1 MATWPAFTPAKTCII
16 PNHFINNQTCLFFA
30 FIPAKKTRDLGYTR
44 CEFHLIT
51 RLWWPGEVLLRV
63 SRSLTIKQMA
73 TVSAVAMVTIC
84 IFIVIQL
91 FHFVQQRRIDY
102 AQQMENVAHTVRQ
115 PLSEAV
121 LKADI
126 PQAERIL
133 NTLKPAGILSRAD
146 VVLPNAFQAL
156 HADFAPEKPVPRW
169 VARLFELPVQITLP
183 LYSVERSGLPKPIAY
198 LVLQADSSRV
208 YQFLLSTLSTMITTY
223 LLLALILSIAISW
236 CINRLIV
243 HPLRDLSRDLQ
254 ELPPQA
260 ILTHKMKLPNNHRD
274 DEIGMLIR
282 SYNRNQQV
290 LESIHDEMSRMTTH
304 FAVTDL
310 PNRALFLALLE
321 QHISHRH
328 NRQAWG
334 LMVIRIET
342 LQEANGVLSDEQRDT
357 LMLTLVEKIRSTVDD
372 HSLLAQTGPSDFALL
387 MKRAHNPFR
396 AMRLARNL
404 MIRINQPVNLQ
415 QLQLRPNASIGL
427 ALHEESSISA
437 SEQLDRATSAM
448 MSARHQGKNQIL
460 FFDPALTERA
470 QKRLTQEHD
479 ILQGLQDEQFALY
492 LQPQINM
499 ETGELAGAE
508 ALLRMRMPDGSYGL
522 SEEFIASAEEIGVI
536 SAIGRWVF
544 EEACRILAAW
554 QKQGINIPLSVNISA
569 VQLRDASMVSHL
581 QGLLERHR
589 IAPGNFVLEITET
602 AQIGDAEQAI
612 ALLRL
617 LQQTGVAVA
626 LDDFGM
632 GYSNLNYLHQFKALP
647 VNKLKM
653 DRSFV
658 AALPDDDTMVRIVA
672 AIADIIHLDV
682 IAEGVETAEQRDWL
696 LARGITIGQGY
707 LYAEALPLHVFNQR
721 WLASPQLPV

>member
-1 MATWPAFTPAKTCII
+1 M
-16 PNHFINNQTCLFFA
+16 
-30 FIPAKKTRDLGYTR
+30 
-44 CEFHLIT
+44 
-51 RLWWPGEVLLRV
+51 LRV

-73 TVSAVAMVTIC
+73 TVSAVALVTIC

-91 FHFVQQRRIDY
+91 FHFVQQRRVDY

-156 HADFAPEKPVPRW
+156 HADFAPEKPVPRF

-223 LLLALILSIAISW
+223 MLLALILSVAISW

-243 HPLRDLSRDLQ
+243 HPLRNISRELQ
-254 ELPPQA
+254 ELPPPA
-260 ILTHKMKLPNNHRD
+260 ILTHKLALPHNHRD

-290 LESIHDEMSRMTTH
+290 LESIHDEMSRLTTH

-310 PNRALFLALLE
+310 PNRALFLALLD
-321 QHISHRH
+321 QHIRHRH
-328 NRQAWG
+328 SQQPWG

-357 LMLTLVEKIRSTVDD
+357 LMLTLVEKIRSTIDD
-372 HSLLAQTGPSDFALL
+372 HTLLAQTGPSDFALL

-404 MIRINQPVNLQ
+404 MLRINQPVNLY

-427 ALHEESSISA
+427 ALHDDNTVSA
-437 SEQLDRATSAM
+437 GEQLARATSAM

-479 ILQGLQDEQFALY
+479 ILQGLQDGQFALY

-499 ETGELAGAE
+499 ATGELAGAE

-536 SAIGRWVF
+536 SALGRWVF
-544 EEACRILAAW
+544 EEACRIIAGW
-554 QKQGINIPLSVNISA
+554 QRHGINLPLSVNISA
-569 VQLRDASMVSHL
+569 VQLRDASVVSHL

-602 AQIGDAEQAI
+602 AQIGDAEQAM
-612 ALLRL
+612 ALLRS

-707 LYAEALPLHVFNQR
+707 LYAEALPLSVFNQR
-721 WLASPQLPV
+721 WLASSSPSE

>member
-1 MATWPAFTPAKTCII
+1 M
-16 PNHFINNQTCLFFA
+16 
-30 FIPAKKTRDLGYTR
+30 
-44 CEFHLIT
+44 T

-544 EEACRILAAW
+544 EEACRILAGW

-707 LYAEALPLHVFNQR
+707 LYAEALPLHIFNQR
-721 WLASPQLPV
+721 WLNSSQLPE

>member
-1 MATWPAFTPAKTCII
+1 
-16 PNHFINNQTCLFFA
+16 
-30 FIPAKKTRDLGYTR
+30 
-44 CEFHLIT
+44 
-51 RLWWPGEVLLRV
+51 
-63 SRSLTIKQMA
+63 MA
-73 TVSAVAMVTIC
+73 TVSAVALVTIC

-91 FHFVQQRRIDY
+91 FHFVQQRRVDY

-156 HADFAPEKPVPRW
+156 HADFAPEKPVPRF

-223 LLLALILSIAISW
+223 LLLALILSVAISW

-243 HPLRDLSRDLQ
+243 HPLRNISRELQ
-254 ELPPQA
+254 ELPPPA
-260 ILTHKMKLPNNHRD
+260 ILTHKLALPHNHRD

-290 LESIHDEMSRMTTH
+290 LESIHDEMSRLTTH

-310 PNRALFLALLE
+310 PNRALFLALLD
-321 QHISHRH
+321 QHIRHRH
-328 NRQAWG
+328 SQQPWG

-357 LMLTLVEKIRSTVDD
+357 LMLTLVEKIRSTIDD
-372 HSLLAQTGPSDFALL
+372 HTLLAQAGPSDFALL

-404 MIRINQPVNLQ
+404 MLRINQPVNLY

-427 ALHEESSISA
+427 ALHDDNTVSA
-437 SEQLDRATSAM
+437 GEQLARATSAM

-479 ILQGLQDEQFALY
+479 ILQGLQDGQFALY

-499 ETGELAGAE
+499 ATGELAGAE

-536 SAIGRWVF
+536 SALGRWVF
-544 EEACRILAAW
+544 EEACRIIAGW
-554 QKQGINIPLSVNISA
+554 QRHGINLPLSVNISA
-569 VQLRDASMVSHL
+569 VQLRDASVVSHL

-602 AQIGDAEQAI
+602 AQIGDAEQAM
-612 ALLRL
+612 ALLRS

-707 LYAEALPLHVFNQR
+707 LYAEALPLSVFNQR
-721 WLASPQLPV
+721 WLASSSPSE

>member
-1 MATWPAFTPAKTCII
+1 M
-16 PNHFINNQTCLFFA
+16 
-30 FIPAKKTRDLGYTR
+30 
-44 CEFHLIT
+44 
-51 RLWWPGEVLLRV
+51 RV

-73 TVSAVAMVTIC
+73 TVSAVALVTIC

-91 FHFVQQRRIDY
+91 FHFVQQRRVDY

-156 HADFAPEKPVPRW
+156 HADFAPEKPVPRF

-223 LLLALILSIAISW
+223 MLLALILSVAISW

-243 HPLRDLSRDLQ
+243 HPLRNISRELQ
-254 ELPPQA
+254 ELPPPA
-260 ILTHKMKLPNNHRD
+260 ILTHKLALPHNHRD

-290 LESIHDEMSRMTTH
+290 LESIHDEMSRLTTH

-310 PNRALFLALLE
+310 PNRALFLALLD
-321 QHISHRH
+321 QHIRHRH
-328 NRQAWG
+328 SQQPWG

-357 LMLTLVEKIRSTVDD
+357 LMLTLVEKIRSTIDD
-372 HSLLAQTGPSDFALL
+372 HTLLAQTGPSDFALL

-404 MIRINQPVNLQ
+404 MLRINQPVNLY

-427 ALHEESSISA
+427 ALHDDNTVSA
-437 SEQLDRATSAM
+437 GEQLARATSAM

-479 ILQGLQDEQFALY
+479 ILQGLQDGQFALY

-499 ETGELAGAE
+499 ATGELAGAE

-536 SAIGRWVF
+536 SALGRWVF
-544 EEACRILAAW
+544 EEACRIIAGW
-554 QKQGINIPLSVNISA
+554 QRHGINLPLSVNISA
-569 VQLRDASMVSHL
+569 VQLRDASVVSHL

-602 AQIGDAEQAI
+602 AQIGDAEQAM
-612 ALLRL
+612 ALLRS

-707 LYAEALPLHVFNQR
+707 LYAEALPLSVFNQR
-721 WLASPQLPV
+721 WLASSSPSE

>member
-1 MATWPAFTPAKTCII
+1 
-16 PNHFINNQTCLFFA
+16 
-30 FIPAKKTRDLGYTR
+30 
-44 CEFHLIT
+44 
-51 RLWWPGEVLLRV
+51 LRV

-73 TVSAVAMVTIC
+73 TVSLVAVITVS

-102 AQQMENVAHTVRQ
+102 AQQMETIAHSVRQ

-121 LKADI
+121 LRADI
-126 PQAERIL
+126 PQAEHIL
-133 NTLKPAGILSRAD
+133 HSLKPAGILSRAD

-156 HADFAPEKPVPRW
+156 HADFEPEKPVPRL

-183 LYSVERSGLPKPIAY
+183 LYSVENTGSPKPLAY
-198 LVLQADSSRV
+198 LVLQANSSRV
-208 YQFLLSTLSTMITTY
+208 YQFILSTLSTMIITY
-223 LLLALILSIAISW
+223 LLLALILSVAISW
-236 CINRLIV
+236 CINRLII
-243 HPLRDLSRDLQ
+243 HPLRNISRELQ
-254 ELPPQA
+254 ELPPQS
-260 ILTHKMKLPNNHRD
+260 ILAHKLTLPQGHRD

-290 LESIHDEMSRMTTH
+290 LESVHDEMSRLTTH

-310 PNRALFLALLE
+310 PNRTLFLALVD
-321 QHISHRH
+321 QHMRH
-328 NRQAWG
+328 PCRPFG
-334 LMVIRIET
+334 LMVIRVET

-357 LMLTLVEKIRSTVDD
+357 LMLTLVEKIRSTLDD
-372 HSLLAQTGPSDFALL
+372 HTLLAQTGPSDFALL
-387 MKRAHNPFR
+387 MKRANNPFR
-396 AMRLARNL
+396 AIRLARNL
-404 MIRINQPVNLQ
+404 IIRLNQPVNLQ

-427 ALHEESSISA
+427 ALRDDEPLGANEL
-437 SEQLDRATSAM
+437 LDRATSAM

-460 FFDPALTERA
+460 FFDAALTERA

-479 ILQGLQDEQFALY
+479 ILQGLHDEQFALY

-499 ETGELAGAE
+499 QTGELAGAE
-508 ALLRMRMPDGSYGL
+508 ALLRMRQPDGSYGL

-544 EEACRILAAW
+544 EEACRILAGW
-554 QKQGINIPLSVNISA
+554 QKHGVMIPLSVNISA
-569 VQLRDASMVSHL
+569 VQLRDASMVTHL
-581 QGLLERHR
+581 QSLLERHR
-589 IAPGNFVLEITET
+589 IAPGTFVVEITET

-612 ALLRL
+612 SLLRM

-658 AALPDDDTMVRIVA
+658 SALPDDDTMVRIVA
-672 AIADIIHLDV
+672 AIAEIINLDV
-682 IAEGVETAEQRDWL
+682 IAEGVETNEQRDWL
-696 LARGITIGQGY
+696 LARGIHIGQGY
-707 LYAEALPLHVFNQR
+707 LYSEAVNLTRFNQQWIVKPSR
-721 WLASPQLPV
+721 TE

>member
-1 MATWPAFTPAKTCII
+1 
-16 PNHFINNQTCLFFA
+16 
-30 FIPAKKTRDLGYTR
+30 
-44 CEFHLIT
+44 
-51 RLWWPGEVLLRV
+51 
-63 SRSLTIKQMA
+63 
-73 TVSAVAMVTIC
+73 
-84 IFIVIQL
+84 
-91 FHFVQQRRIDY
+91 
-102 AQQMENVAHTVRQ
+102 
-115 PLSEAV
+115 V

-544 EEACRILAAW
+544 EEACRILAGW

-707 LYAEALPLHVFNQR
+707 LYAEALPLHIFNQR
-721 WLASPQLPV
+721 WLNSSQLPE

>member
-1 MATWPAFTPAKTCII
+1 M
-16 PNHFINNQTCLFFA
+16 
-30 FIPAKKTRDLGYTR
+30 
-44 CEFHLIT
+44 
-51 RLWWPGEVLLRV
+51 RV

-73 TVSAVAMVTIC
+73 TVSAVAMVTIS

-102 AQQMENVAHTVRQ
+102 AQQMENIAHTVRQ

-121 LKADI
+121 LKGDI
-126 PQAERIL
+126 PQAEHIL

-156 HADFAPEKPVPRW
+156 HADFVPDKPVPLF

-183 LYSVERSGLPKPIAY
+183 LYSVERTGLPKPIAY

-223 LLLALILSIAISW
+223 LLLALILSVAISW

-243 HPLRDLSRDLQ
+243 HPLRNLSRDLQ

-260 ILTHKMKLPNNHRD
+260 ILTHKLDLPQNHRD

-310 PNRALFLALLE
+310 PNRALFLALLD

-328 NRQAWG
+328 RRQPWG

-372 HSLLAQTGPSDFALL
+372 HTLLAQTGPSDFALL

-404 MIRINQPVNLQ
+404 MIRINQPVNLH

-427 ALHEESSISA
+427 ALHDDDLVSA
-437 SEQLDRATSAM
+437 REQLDRATSAM
-448 MSARHQGKNQIL
+448 MSARHQGKNQVL

-479 ILQGLQDEQFALY
+479 ILQGLQDDQFALY

-544 EEACRILAAW
+544 EEACRILAGW

-569 VQLRDASMVSHL
+569 VQLRDASMVTHL

-612 ALLRL
+612 QLLRS

-682 IAEGVETAEQRDWL
+682 IAEGVETEEQRDWL

-707 LYAEALPLHVFNQR
+707 LYAEALPLPIFNQR
-721 WLASPQLPV
+721 WLSHSSHPE

>member
-1 MATWPAFTPAKTCII
+1 M
-16 PNHFINNQTCLFFA
+16 
-30 FIPAKKTRDLGYTR
+30 
-44 CEFHLIT
+44 
-51 RLWWPGEVLLRV
+51 LRV

-115 PLSEAV
+115 PLSDAV

-223 LLLALILSIAISW
+223 LLLALILSISISW

-243 HPLRDLSRDLQ
+243 HPLRDISRDLQ

-260 ILTHKMKLPNNHRD
+260 ILTHKMTLPHNHRD

-321 QHISHRH
+321 QHMSHQR

-372 HSLLAQTGPSDFALL
+372 HVLLAQTGPSDFALL

-427 ALHEESSISA
+427 ALHEENSISA

-479 ILQGLQDEQFALY
+479 ILQGLQEDQFSLY

-544 EEACRILAAW
+544 EEACRILAGW

-612 ALLRL
+612 ALLRS

-707 LYAEALPLHVFNQR
+707 LYAEALPLNVFNQR
-721 WLASPQLPV
+721 WLQTPQLPE

>member
-1 MATWPAFTPAKTCII
+1 M
-16 PNHFINNQTCLFFA
+16 
-30 FIPAKKTRDLGYTR
+30 
-44 CEFHLIT
+44 
-51 RLWWPGEVLLRV
+51 RV

-73 TVSAVAMVTIC
+73 TVSAVAMVTIS

-102 AQQMENVAHTVRQ
+102 AQQMENIAHTVRQ

-121 LKADI
+121 LKGDI

-156 HADFAPEKPVPRW
+156 HADFVPEKPVPRF

-183 LYSVERSGLPKPIAY
+183 LYSVERTGLPKPIAY

-223 LLLALILSIAISW
+223 LLLALILSVAISW

-243 HPLRDLSRDLQ
+243 HPLRNLSRDLQ

-260 ILTHKMKLPNNHRD
+260 ILTHKLDLPHNHRD

-310 PNRALFLALLE
+310 PNRALFLALLD
-321 QHISHRH
+321 QHASHRH
-328 NRQAWG
+328 RRQPWG
-334 LMVIRIET
+334 VMVIRIET

-372 HSLLAQTGPSDFALL
+372 HTLLAQTGPSDFALL

-404 MIRINQPVNLQ
+404 MIRINQPVNLH

-427 ALHEESSISA
+427 ALYDDSVVSA
-437 SEQLDRATSAM
+437 GEQLDRATSAM

-479 ILQGLQDEQFALY
+479 ILQGLQDDQFALY

-499 ETGELAGAE
+499 ATGELAGAE

-612 ALLRL
+612 SLLRA

-658 AALPDDDTMVRIVA
+658 AALPDDDTMVRIVS

-682 IAEGVETAEQRDWL
+682 IAEGVETEEQRDWL

-707 LYAEALPLHVFNQR
+707 LYAEALPLHIFNQR
-721 WLASPQLPV
+721 WLAPSSHPE

>member
-1 MATWPAFTPAKTCII
+1 M
-16 PNHFINNQTCLFFA
+16 
-30 FIPAKKTRDLGYTR
+30 
-44 CEFHLIT
+44 
-51 RLWWPGEVLLRV
+51 LRV

-73 TVSAVAMVTIC
+73 TVSAVALVTIC

-91 FHFVQQRRIDY
+91 FHFVQQRRVDY

-156 HADFAPEKPVPRW
+156 HADFAPEKPVPRF

-223 LLLALILSIAISW
+223 LLLALILSVAISW

-243 HPLRDLSRDLQ
+243 HPLRNISRELQ
-254 ELPPQA
+254 ELPPPA
-260 ILTHKMKLPNNHRD
+260 ILTHKLALPHNHRD

-290 LESIHDEMSRMTTH
+290 LESIHDEMSRLTTH

-310 PNRALFLALLE
+310 PNRALFLALLD
-321 QHISHRH
+321 QHIRHRH
-328 NRQAWG
+328 SQQPWG

-357 LMLTLVEKIRSTVDD
+357 LMLTLVEKIRSTIDD
-372 HSLLAQTGPSDFALL
+372 HTLLAQTGPSDFALL

-404 MIRINQPVNLQ
+404 MLRINQPVNLY

-427 ALHEESSISA
+427 ALHDDNSVSA
-437 SEQLDRATSAM
+437 GEQLVRATSAM

-479 ILQGLQDEQFALY
+479 ILQGLQDGQFALY

-499 ETGELAGAE
+499 ATGELAGAE

-536 SAIGRWVF
+536 SALGRWVF
-544 EEACRILAAW
+544 EEACRIIAGW
-554 QKQGINIPLSVNISA
+554 QRHGINLPLSVNISA
-569 VQLRDASMVSHL
+569 VQLRDASVVSHL

-602 AQIGDAEQAI
+602 AQIGDAEQAM
-612 ALLRL
+612 ALLRS

-707 LYAEALPLHVFNQR
+707 LYAEALPLSVFNQR
-721 WLASPQLPV
+721 WLASSSPSE

>member
-1 MATWPAFTPAKTCII
+1 M
-16 PNHFINNQTCLFFA
+16 
-30 FIPAKKTRDLGYTR
+30 
-44 CEFHLIT
+44 
-51 RLWWPGEVLLRV
+51 RV

-73 TVSAVAMVTIC
+73 TVSAVALITISV
-84 IFIVIQL
+84 FIVIQL

-102 AQQMENVAHTVRQ
+102 AQQMENIAHTVRQ

-126 PQAERIL
+126 PQAEHIL

-156 HADFAPEKPVPRW
+156 HADFVPEKSVPRL

-183 LYSVERSGLPKPIAY
+183 LYSVEHRGLPKPIAY

-223 LLLALILSIAISW
+223 LLLALILSVAISW

-243 HPLRDLSRDLQ
+243 HPLRHVSRELQ
-254 ELPPQA
+254 ALPPST
-260 ILTHKMKLPNNHRD
+260 ILTHKLTLPPNHRD

-290 LESIHDEMSRMTTH
+290 LESIHDEMSRLTTH

-310 PNRALFLALLE
+310 PNRALFLALLD
-321 QHISHRH
+321 QHMRHRDRH
-328 NRQAWG
+328 QAWG

-342 LQEANGVLSDEQRDT
+342 LQEGNGVLSDDQRDT

-372 HSLLAQTGPSDFALL
+372 HTLLAQTGPSDFALL
-387 MKRAHNPFR
+387 MKRAHTPFR
-396 AMRLARNL
+396 ALRLARNL
-404 MIRINQPVNLQ
+404 MLRINQPVTLH
-415 QLQLRPNASIGL
+415 QLQLRPNASMGL
-427 ALHEESSISA
+427 ALYDDDAIGA

-460 FFDPALTERA
+460 FFDSQLTERA

-479 ILQGLQDEQFALY
+479 ILQGLQDGHFALF

-499 ETGELAGAE
+499 QTGELAGAE

-536 SAIGRWVF
+536 AAIGRWVF

-554 QKQGINIPLSVNISA
+554 QKQGITLPLSVNISA
-569 VQLRDASMVSHL
+569 VQLRDASMVNHL
-581 QGLLERHR
+581 QGLLAQHG
-589 IAPGNFVLEITET
+589 IARGSLVLEITET
-602 AQIGDAEQAI
+602 AQIGDAEQAMS
-612 ALLRL
+612 LLRS
-617 LQQTGVAVA
+617 LQQTGVSVA

-647 VNKLKM
+647 VDKLKM

-658 AALPDDDTMVRIVA
+658 AALPHDDTMVRIVA
-672 AIADIIHLDV
+672 AIADILHLEV

-696 LARGITIGQGY
+696 LARGITLGQGY
-707 LYAEALPLHVFNQR
+707 LYAEALPLSAFTPR
-721 WLASPQLPV
+721 WLQKSSQPE

>member
-1 MATWPAFTPAKTCII
+1 
-16 PNHFINNQTCLFFA
+16 
-30 FIPAKKTRDLGYTR
+30 
-44 CEFHLIT
+44 
-51 RLWWPGEVLLRV
+51 LLRV

-73 TVSAVAMVTIC
+73 TVSAVALVTIC

-91 FHFVQQRRIDY
+91 FHFVQQRRVDY

-156 HADFAPEKPVPRW
+156 HADFAPEKPVPRF

-223 LLLALILSIAISW
+223 LLLALILSVAISW

-243 HPLRDLSRDLQ
+243 HPLRNISRELQ
-254 ELPPQA
+254 ELPPPA
-260 ILTHKMKLPNNHRD
+260 ILTHKLALPHNHRD

-290 LESIHDEMSRMTTH
+290 LESIHDEMSRLTTH

-310 PNRALFLALLE
+310 PNRALFLALLD
-321 QHISHRH
+321 QHIRHRH
-328 NRQAWG
+328 SQQPWG

-342 LQEANGVLSDEQRDT
+342 LQEANGVLSDEHRDT
-357 LMLTLVEKIRSTVDD
+357 LMLTLVEKIRSTIDD
-372 HSLLAQTGPSDFALL
+372 HTLLAQTGPSDFALL

-404 MIRINQPVNLQ
+404 MLRINQPVNLY

-427 ALHEESSISA
+427 ALHDDNTVSA
-437 SEQLDRATSAM
+437 GEQLARATSAM

-479 ILQGLQDEQFALY
+479 ILQGLQDGQFALY

-499 ETGELAGAE
+499 ATGELAGAE

-536 SAIGRWVF
+536 SALGRWVF
-544 EEACRILAAW
+544 EEACRIIAGW
-554 QKQGINIPLSVNISA
+554 QRHGINLPLSVNISA
-569 VQLRDASMVSHL
+569 VQLRDASVVSHL

-602 AQIGDAEQAI
+602 AQIGDAEQAM
-612 ALLRL
+612 ALLRS

-707 LYAEALPLHVFNQR
+707 LYAEALPLSVFNQR
-721 WLASPQLPV
+721 WLASSSPSE

>member
-1 MATWPAFTPAKTCII
+1 M
-16 PNHFINNQTCLFFA
+16 
-30 FIPAKKTRDLGYTR
+30 
-44 CEFHLIT
+44 
-51 RLWWPGEVLLRV
+51 RV

-73 TVSAVAMVTIC
+73 TVSAVAMVTIS

-102 AQQMENVAHTVRQ
+102 AQQMENIAHTVRQ

-121 LKADI
+121 LKGDI
-126 PQAERIL
+126 PQAEHIL

-156 HADFAPEKPVPRW
+156 HADFAPEKPVPRL

-223 LLLALILSIAISW
+223 LLLALILSVSISW

-243 HPLRDLSRDLQ
+243 HPLRNLSRDLQ

-260 ILTHKMKLPNNHRD
+260 ILTHKLDLPHNHRD

-310 PNRALFLALLE
+310 PNRALFLALLD
-321 QHISHRH
+321 QHASHRH
-328 NRQAWG
+328 SRQSWG

-372 HSLLAQTGPSDFALL
+372 HTLLAQTGPSDFALL

-404 MIRINQPVNLQ
+404 MIRINQPVNLH

-427 ALHEESSISA
+427 ALHDDSAIGA

-479 ILQGLQDEQFALY
+479 ILQGLQDGQFALY

-499 ETGELAGAE
+499 ATGELAGAE

-544 EEACRILAAW
+544 EESCRILAFW

-612 ALLRL
+612 QLLRS

-672 AIADIIHLDV
+672 AIADIIDLDV
-682 IAEGVETAEQRDWL
+682 IAEGVETDEQRDWL

-707 LYAEALPLHVFNQR
+707 LYSEALPLHTFNQR
-721 WLASPQLPV
+721 WLDSSSHPE

>member
-1 MATWPAFTPAKTCII
+1 MRVKTCII

-448 MSARHQGKNQIL
+448 MSARHKGKNQIL

-544 EEACRILAAW
+544 EEACRILAGW

-707 LYAEALPLHVFNQR
+707 LYAEALPLHIFNQR
-721 WLASPQLPV
+721 WLNSSQLPE

>member
-1 MATWPAFTPAKTCII
+1 M
-16 PNHFINNQTCLFFA
+16 
-30 FIPAKKTRDLGYTR
+30 
-44 CEFHLIT
+44 
-51 RLWWPGEVLLRV
+51 RV

-73 TVSAVAMVTIC
+73 TVSAVALVTIC

-91 FHFVQQRRIDY
+91 FHFVQQRRVDY

-156 HADFAPEKPVPRW
+156 HADFAPEKPVPRF

-223 LLLALILSIAISW
+223 LLLALILSVAISW

-243 HPLRDLSRDLQ
+243 HPLRNISRELQ
-254 ELPPQA
+254 ELPPPA
-260 ILTHKMKLPNNHRD
+260 ILTHKLTLPHNHRD

-290 LESIHDEMSRMTTH
+290 LESIHDEMSRLTTH

-310 PNRALFLALLE
+310 PNRALFLALLD
-321 QHISHRH
+321 QHIRHRH
-328 NRQAWG
+328 SQQPWG

-357 LMLTLVEKIRSTVDD
+357 LMLTLVEKIRSTIDD
-372 HSLLAQTGPSDFALL
+372 HTLLAQTGPSDFALL

-404 MIRINQPVNLQ
+404 MLRINQPVNLY

-427 ALHEESSISA
+427 ALHDDNTVSA
-437 SEQLDRATSAM
+437 GEQLARATSAM

-479 ILQGLQDEQFALY
+479 ILQGLQDGQFALY

-499 ETGELAGAE
+499 ATGELAGAE

-536 SAIGRWVF
+536 SALGRWVF
-544 EEACRILAAW
+544 EEACRIIAGW
-554 QKQGINIPLSVNISA
+554 QRHGINLPLSVNISA
-569 VQLRDASMVSHL
+569 VQLRDASVVSHL

-602 AQIGDAEQAI
+602 AQIGDAEQAM
-612 ALLRL
+612 ALLRS

-707 LYAEALPLHVFNQR
+707 LYAEALPLPVFNQR
-721 WLASPQLPV
+721 WLASSSPSE

>member
-1 MATWPAFTPAKTCII
+1 
-16 PNHFINNQTCLFFA
+16 
-30 FIPAKKTRDLGYTR
+30 
-44 CEFHLIT
+44 
-51 RLWWPGEVLLRV
+51 LLRV

-243 HPLRDLSRDLQ
+243 HPLRDISRDLQ

-544 EEACRILAAW
+544 EEACRILAGW

-721 WLASPQLPV
+721 WLNSSQLPE

>member
-1 MATWPAFTPAKTCII
+1 M
-16 PNHFINNQTCLFFA
+16 
-30 FIPAKKTRDLGYTR
+30 
-44 CEFHLIT
+44 
-51 RLWWPGEVLLRV
+51 RV

-243 HPLRDLSRDLQ
+243 HPLRDISRDLQ

-427 ALHEESSISA
+427 ALHEDSSISA

-479 ILQGLQDEQFALY
+479 ILQGLQDEQFTLY

-544 EEACRILAAW
+544 EEACRILAGW

-721 WLASPQLPV
+721 WLNSSQLPE

>member
-1 MATWPAFTPAKTCII
+1 MRVKTCII

-30 FIPAKKTRDLGYTR
+30 FIPAKKTRDLRYTR

-544 EEACRILAAW
+544 EEACRILAGW

-707 LYAEALPLHVFNQR
+707 LYAEALPLHIFNQR
-721 WLASPQLPV
+721 WLNSSQLPE

>member
-1 MATWPAFTPAKTCII
+1 M
-16 PNHFINNQTCLFFA
+16 
-30 FIPAKKTRDLGYTR
+30 
-44 CEFHLIT
+44 
-51 RLWWPGEVLLRV
+51 LRV

-115 PLSEAV
+115 PLSDAV

-243 HPLRDLSRDLQ
+243 HPLRDISRDLQ

-260 ILTHKMKLPNNHRD
+260 ILTHKMTLPNNHRD

-321 QHISHRH
+321 QHMSHRH

-427 ALHEESSISA
+427 ALHEENSISA

-544 EEACRILAAW
+544 EEACRILAGW

-612 ALLRL
+612 ALLRS

-707 LYAEALPLHVFNQR
+707 LYAEALPLNVFNQR
-721 WLASPQLPV
+721 WLKRSQLPE

>member
-1 MATWPAFTPAKTCII
+1 M
-16 PNHFINNQTCLFFA
+16 
-30 FIPAKKTRDLGYTR
+30 
-44 CEFHLIT
+44 
-51 RLWWPGEVLLRV
+51 RV

-73 TVSAVAMVTIC
+73 TVSAVALVTIC

-91 FHFVQQRRIDY
+91 FHFVQQRRVDY

-156 HADFAPEKPVPRW
+156 HADFAPEKPVPRF

-223 LLLALILSIAISW
+223 LLLALILSVAISW

-243 HPLRDLSRDLQ
+243 HPLRNISRELQ
-254 ELPPQA
+254 ELPPPA
-260 ILTHKMKLPNNHRD
+260 ILTHKLALPHNHRD

-290 LESIHDEMSRMTTH
+290 LESIHDEMSQLTTH

-310 PNRALFLALLE
+310 PNRALFLALLD
-321 QHISHRH
+321 QHIRHRH
-328 NRQAWG
+328 SQQPWG

-357 LMLTLVEKIRSTVDD
+357 LMLTLVEKIRSTIDD
-372 HSLLAQTGPSDFALL
+372 HTLLAQTGPSDFALL

-404 MIRINQPVNLQ
+404 MLRINQPVNLY

-427 ALHEESSISA
+427 ALHDDNTVSA
-437 SEQLDRATSAM
+437 GEQLARATSAM

-479 ILQGLQDEQFALY
+479 ILQGLQDGQFALY

-499 ETGELAGAE
+499 ATGELAGAE

-536 SAIGRWVF
+536 SALGRWVF
-544 EEACRILAAW
+544 EEACRIIAGW
-554 QKQGINIPLSVNISA
+554 QRHGINLPLSVNISA
-569 VQLRDASMVSHL
+569 VQLRDASVVSHL

-602 AQIGDAEQAI
+602 AQIGDAEQAM
-612 ALLRL
+612 ALLRS

-707 LYAEALPLHVFNQR
+707 LYAEALPLSVFNQR
-721 WLASPQLPV
+721 WLASSSPSE

>member
-1 MATWPAFTPAKTCII
+1 M
-16 PNHFINNQTCLFFA
+16 
-30 FIPAKKTRDLGYTR
+30 
-44 CEFHLIT
+44 
-51 RLWWPGEVLLRV
+51 LRV

-169 VARLFELPVQITLP
+169 VARMFELPVQITLP

-243 HPLRDLSRDLQ
+243 HPLRDLSRELQ

-321 QHISHRH
+321 QHMSHRH

-707 LYAEALPLHVFNQR
+707 LYAEALSLHVFNQR
-721 WLASPQLPV
+721 WLNSLQRPE

>member
-1 MATWPAFTPAKTCII
+1 M
-16 PNHFINNQTCLFFA
+16 
-30 FIPAKKTRDLGYTR
+30 
-44 CEFHLIT
+44 
-51 RLWWPGEVLLRV
+51 RV

-73 TVSAVAMVTIC
+73 TVSAVAMVTIS

-102 AQQMENVAHTVRQ
+102 AQQMENIAHTVRQ

-121 LKADI
+121 LKGDI
-126 PQAERIL
+126 PQAEHIL

-156 HADFAPEKPVPRW
+156 HADFVPDKPVPLF

-183 LYSVERSGLPKPIAY
+183 LYSVERTGLPKPIAY

-223 LLLALILSIAISW
+223 LLLALILSVAISW

-243 HPLRDLSRDLQ
+243 HPLRNLSRDLQ

-260 ILTHKMKLPNNHRD
+260 ILTHKLDLPQNHRD

-310 PNRALFLALLE
+310 PNRALFLALLD

-328 NRQAWG
+328 RRQPWG

-372 HSLLAQTGPSDFALL
+372 HTLLAQTGPSDFALL

-404 MIRINQPVNLQ
+404 MIRINQPVNLH

-427 ALHEESSISA
+427 ALHDDDLVSA

-448 MSARHQGKNQIL
+448 MSARHQGKNQVL

-479 ILQGLQDEQFALY
+479 ILQGLQDDQFALY

-569 VQLRDASMVSHL
+569 VQLRDASMVTHL

-589 IAPGNFVLEITET
+589 IAAGNFVLEITET

-612 ALLRL
+612 QLLRS

-682 IAEGVETAEQRDWL
+682 IAEGVETEEQRDWL

-707 LYAEALPLHVFNQR
+707 LYAEALPLPIFNQR
-721 WLASPQLPV
+721 WLSGSSQPE

>member
-1 MATWPAFTPAKTCII
+1 M
-16 PNHFINNQTCLFFA
+16 
-30 FIPAKKTRDLGYTR
+30 
-44 CEFHLIT
+44 
-51 RLWWPGEVLLRV
+51 LRV

-73 TVSAVAMVTIC
+73 TVSAVALITIC

-91 FHFVQQRRIDY
+91 FHFVQQRRVDY

-156 HADFAPEKPVPRW
+156 HADFAPEKPVPRL

-183 LYSVERSGLPKPIAY
+183 LYSVERGGLPKPIAY

-223 LLLALILSIAISW
+223 LLLALILSVAISW

-243 HPLRDLSRDLQ
+243 HPLRHISRELQ
-254 ELPPQA
+254 ELPPPA
-260 ILTHKMKLPNNHRD
+260 ILTHKLALPPDHRD

-290 LESIHDEMSRMTTH
+290 LESIHDEMSRLTTH
-304 FAVTDL
+304 VAVTDL
-310 PNRALFLALLE
+310 PNRALFLALLD
-321 QHISHRH
+321 QHVRH
-328 NRQAWG
+328 YQGRQPWG
-334 LMVIRIET
+334 LMAIRIET

-357 LMLTLVEKIRSTVDD
+357 LMLTLVEKIRSTIDD
-372 HSLLAQTGPSDFALL
+372 HTLLAQTGPSDFALL

-404 MIRINQPVNLQ
+404 MLRINQPVNLH

-427 ALHEESSISA
+427 ALHDDATLSA
-437 SEQLDRATSAM
+437 GEQLDRATSAM
-448 MSARHQGKNQIL
+448 MSARHHGKNQIL

-479 ILQGLQDEQFALY
+479 ILQGLQEGQFTLY

-499 ETGELAGAE
+499 ATGALTGAE

-522 SEEFIASAEEIGVI
+522 PEEFIASAEEIGVI

-544 EEACRILAAW
+544 EEACRIIAGW
-554 QKQGINIPLSVNISA
+554 QRRGIHLPLSVNISA
-569 VQLRDASMVSHL
+569 MQLRDASMVSHL

-589 IAPGNFVLEITET
+589 IAPGSFVLEITET
-602 AQIGDAEQAI
+602 AQMGDAEQAM
-612 ALLRL
+612 ALLRS

-672 AIADIIHLDV
+672 AIAEIIHLDV

-696 LARGITIGQGY
+696 LARGITLGQGY
-707 LYAEALPLHVFNQR
+707 LYAEALPLTVFNHR
-721 WLASPQLPV
+721 WLNSSSPAE

>member
-1 MATWPAFTPAKTCII
+1 M
-16 PNHFINNQTCLFFA
+16 
-30 FIPAKKTRDLGYTR
+30 
-44 CEFHLIT
+44 
-51 RLWWPGEVLLRV
+51 RV

-73 TVSAVAMVTIC
+73 TVSLVAVITVS

-102 AQQMENVAHTVRQ
+102 AQQMETIAHSVRQ

-121 LKADI
+121 LRADI
-126 PQAERIL
+126 PQAEHIL
-133 NTLKPAGILSRAD
+133 HSLKPAGILSRAD

-156 HADFAPEKPVPRW
+156 HADFEPEKPVPRL

-183 LYSVERSGLPKPIAY
+183 LYSVENTGSPKPLAY
-198 LVLQADSSRV
+198 LVLQANSSRV
-208 YQFLLSTLSTMITTY
+208 YQFILSTLSTMIITY
-223 LLLALILSIAISW
+223 LLLALILSVAISW
-236 CINRLIV
+236 CINRLII
-243 HPLRDLSRDLQ
+243 HPLRNISRELQ
-254 ELPPQA
+254 ELPPQS
-260 ILTHKMKLPNNHRD
+260 ILAHKLTLPQGHRD

-290 LESIHDEMSRMTTH
+290 LESVHDEMSRLTTH

-310 PNRALFLALLE
+310 PNRTLFLALVD
-321 QHISHRH
+321 QHMHHPCRPF
-328 NRQAWG
+328 G
-334 LMVIRIET
+334 LMVIRVET

-357 LMLTLVEKIRSTVDD
+357 LMLTLVEKIRSTLDD
-372 HSLLAQTGPSDFALL
+372 HTLLAQTGPSDFALL
-387 MKRAHNPFR
+387 MKRANNPFR
-396 AMRLARNL
+396 AIRLARNL
-404 MIRINQPVNLQ
+404 IIRLNQPVNLQ

-427 ALHEESSISA
+427 ALRDDEPLGANEL
-437 SEQLDRATSAM
+437 LDRATSAM

-460 FFDPALTERA
+460 FFDAALTERA

-479 ILQGLQDEQFALY
+479 ILQGLHDEQFALY

-499 ETGELAGAE
+499 QTGELAGAE
-508 ALLRMRMPDGSYGL
+508 ALLRMRQPDGSYGL

-544 EEACRILAAW
+544 EEACRILAGW
-554 QKQGINIPLSVNISA
+554 QKHGVMIPLSVNISA
-569 VQLRDASMVSHL
+569 VQLRDASMVTHL
-581 QGLLERHR
+581 QSLLERHR
-589 IAPGNFVLEITET
+589 IAPGTFVVEITET

-612 ALLRL
+612 SLLRM

-658 AALPDDDTMVRIVA
+658 SALPDDDTMVRIVA
-672 AIADIIHLDV
+672 AIAEIINLDV
-682 IAEGVETAEQRDWL
+682 IAEGVETNEQRDWL
-696 LARGITIGQGY
+696 LARGIHIGQGY
-707 LYAEALPLHVFNQR
+707 LYSEAVNLTRFNQQWIVKPSR
-721 WLASPQLPV
+721 TE

>member
-1 MATWPAFTPAKTCII
+1 M
-16 PNHFINNQTCLFFA
+16 
-30 FIPAKKTRDLGYTR
+30 
-44 CEFHLIT
+44 
-51 RLWWPGEVLLRV
+51 RV

-544 EEACRILAAW
+544 EEACRILAGW

-602 AQIGDAEQAI
+602 AHIGDAEQAI

-707 LYAEALPLHVFNQR
+707 LYAEALPLHIFNQR
-721 WLASPQLPV
+721 WLNSSQLPE

>member
-1 MATWPAFTPAKTCII
+1 M
-16 PNHFINNQTCLFFA
+16 
-30 FIPAKKTRDLGYTR
+30 
-44 CEFHLIT
+44 
-51 RLWWPGEVLLRV
+51 RV

-73 TVSAVAMVTIC
+73 TVSAVALVTIC

-91 FHFVQQRRIDY
+91 FHFVQQRRVDY

-156 HADFAPEKPVPRW
+156 HADFAPEKPVPRF

-223 LLLALILSIAISW
+223 LLLALILSVAISW

-243 HPLRDLSRDLQ
+243 HPLRNISRELQ
-254 ELPPQA
+254 ELPPPA
-260 ILTHKMKLPNNHRD
+260 ILTHKLALPHNHRD

-290 LESIHDEMSRMTTH
+290 LESIHDEMSRLTTH

-310 PNRALFLALLE
+310 PNRALFLALLD
-321 QHISHRH
+321 QHIRHRH
-328 NRQAWG
+328 SQQPWG

-357 LMLTLVEKIRSTVDD
+357 LMLTLVEKIRSTIDD
-372 HSLLAQTGPSDFALL
+372 HTLLAQTGPSDFALL
-387 MKRAHNPFR
+387 MKRARNPFR

-404 MIRINQPVNLQ
+404 MLRINQPVNLY

-427 ALHEESSISA
+427 ALHDDNTVSA
-437 SEQLDRATSAM
+437 GEQLARATSAM

-479 ILQGLQDEQFALY
+479 ILQGLQDGQFALY

-499 ETGELAGAE
+499 ATGELAGAE

-536 SAIGRWVF
+536 SALGRWVF
-544 EEACRILAAW
+544 EEACRIIAGW
-554 QKQGINIPLSVNISA
+554 QRHGINLPLSVNISA
-569 VQLRDASMVSHL
+569 VQLRDASVVSHL

-602 AQIGDAEQAI
+602 AQIGDAEQAM
-612 ALLRL
+612 ALLRS

-707 LYAEALPLHVFNQR
+707 LYAEALPLSVFNQR
-721 WLASPQLPV
+721 WLASSSPSE

>member
-1 MATWPAFTPAKTCII
+1 M
-16 PNHFINNQTCLFFA
+16 
-30 FIPAKKTRDLGYTR
+30 
-44 CEFHLIT
+44 
-51 RLWWPGEVLLRV
+51 RV

-73 TVSAVAMVTIC
+73 TVSAVALVTIC

-91 FHFVQQRRIDY
+91 FHFVQQRRVDY

-156 HADFAPEKPVPRW
+156 HADFAPEKPVPRF

-223 LLLALILSIAISW
+223 LLLALILSVAISW

-243 HPLRDLSRDLQ
+243 HPLRNISRELQ
-254 ELPPQA
+254 ELPPPA
-260 ILTHKMKLPNNHRD
+260 ILTHKLTLPHNHRD

-290 LESIHDEMSRMTTH
+290 LESIHDEMSRLTTH

-310 PNRALFLALLE
+310 PNRALFLALLD
-321 QHISHRH
+321 QHIRHRH
-328 NRQAWG
+328 SQQPWG

-357 LMLTLVEKIRSTVDD
+357 LMLTLVEKIRSTIDD
-372 HSLLAQTGPSDFALL
+372 HTLLAQTGPSDFALL

-404 MIRINQPVNLQ
+404 MLRINQPVNLY

-427 ALHEESSISA
+427 ALHDDNTVSA
-437 SEQLDRATSAM
+437 GEQLARATSAM

-479 ILQGLQDEQFALY
+479 ILQGLQDGQFALY

-499 ETGELAGAE
+499 ATGELAGAE

-536 SAIGRWVF
+536 SALGRWVF
-544 EEACRILAAW
+544 EEACRIIAGW
-554 QKQGINIPLSVNISA
+554 QRHGINLPLSVNISA
-569 VQLRDASMVSHL
+569 VQLRDASVVSHL

-602 AQIGDAEQAI
+602 AQIGDAEQAM
-612 ALLRL
+612 ALLRS

-707 LYAEALPLHVFNQR
+707 LYAEALPLSVFNQR
-721 WLASPQLPV
+721 WLASSSPSE

>member
-1 MATWPAFTPAKTCII
+1 M
-16 PNHFINNQTCLFFA
+16 
-30 FIPAKKTRDLGYTR
+30 
-44 CEFHLIT
+44 
-51 RLWWPGEVLLRV
+51 LRV

-73 TVSAVAMVTIC
+73 TVSAVALVTIS

-91 FHFVQQRRIDY
+91 FHFVQQRRVDY

-156 HADFAPEKPVPRW
+156 HADFAPEKPVPRF

-183 LYSVERSGLPKPIAY
+183 LYSVEHRGLPKPIAY

-223 LLLALILSIAISW
+223 LLLALILSVAISW

-243 HPLRDLSRDLQ
+243 HPLRNISRELQ
-254 ELPPQA
+254 ELPPPA
-260 ILTHKMKLPNNHRD
+260 ILTHKLALPHNHRD

-290 LESIHDEMSRMTTH
+290 LESIHDEMSRLTTH

-310 PNRALFLALLE
+310 PNRALFLALLD
-321 QHISHRH
+321 QHIRHRH
-328 NRQAWG
+328 SQQPWG

-357 LMLTLVEKIRSTVDD
+357 LMLTLVEKIRSTIDD
-372 HSLLAQTGPSDFALL
+372 HTLLAQTGPSDFALL

-404 MIRINQPVNLQ
+404 MLRVNQPVNLY

-427 ALHEESSISA
+427 ALHDDDTVSA
-437 SEQLDRATSAM
+437 SEQLARATSAM

-479 ILQGLQDEQFALY
+479 ILQGLQDGQFALY

-499 ETGELAGAE
+499 ATGELAGAE

-536 SAIGRWVF
+536 SALGRWVF
-544 EEACRILAAW
+544 EEACRIIAGW
-554 QKQGINIPLSVNISA
+554 QRRGINLPLSVNISA
-569 VQLRDASMVSHL
+569 VQLRDASVVTHL

-602 AQIGDAEQAI
+602 AQIGDAEQAM
-612 ALLRL
+612 ALLRS

-707 LYAEALPLHVFNQR
+707 LYAEALPLTVFNDR
-721 WLASPQLPV
+721 WLASLSPSE

>member
-1 MATWPAFTPAKTCII
+1 M
-16 PNHFINNQTCLFFA
+16 
-30 FIPAKKTRDLGYTR
+30 
-44 CEFHLIT
+44 
-51 RLWWPGEVLLRV
+51 LRV

-73 TVSAVAMVTIC
+73 TVSAVALVTIC

-91 FHFVQQRRIDY
+91 FHFVQQRRVDY

-156 HADFAPEKPVPRW
+156 HADFAPEKPVPRF

-223 LLLALILSIAISW
+223 LLLALILSVAISW

-243 HPLRDLSRDLQ
+243 HPLRNISRELQ
-254 ELPPQA
+254 ELPPPA
-260 ILTHKMKLPNNHRD
+260 ILTHKLALPHNHRD

-290 LESIHDEMSRMTTH
+290 LESIHDEMSRLTTH

-310 PNRALFLALLE
+310 PNRALFLALLD
-321 QHISHRH
+321 QHIRHRH
-328 NRQAWG
+328 SQQPWG

-357 LMLTLVEKIRSTVDD
+357 LMLTLVEKIRSTIDD
-372 HSLLAQTGPSDFALL
+372 HTLLAQTGPSDFALL

-404 MIRINQPVNLQ
+404 MLRINQPVNLY

-427 ALHEESSISA
+427 ALHDDNSVSA
-437 SEQLDRATSAM
+437 GEQLARATSAM

-479 ILQGLQDEQFALY
+479 ILQGLQDGQFALY

-499 ETGELAGAE
+499 ATGELAGAE
-508 ALLRMRMPDGSYGL
+508 ALLRIRMPDGSYGL

-536 SAIGRWVF
+536 SALGRWVF
-544 EEACRILAAW
+544 EEACRIIAGW
-554 QKQGINIPLSVNISA
+554 QRHGINLPLSVNISA
-569 VQLRDASMVSHL
+569 VQLRDASVVSHL

-602 AQIGDAEQAI
+602 AQIGDAEQAM
-612 ALLRL
+612 ALLRS

-707 LYAEALPLHVFNQR
+707 LYAEALPLSVFNQR
-721 WLASPQLPV
+721 WLASSSPSE

>member
-1 MATWPAFTPAKTCII
+1 M
-16 PNHFINNQTCLFFA
+16 
-30 FIPAKKTRDLGYTR
+30 
-44 CEFHLIT
+44 
-51 RLWWPGEVLLRV
+51 LRV

-73 TVSAVAMVTIC
+73 TVSAVAMVTIS

-102 AQQMENVAHTVRQ
+102 AQQMENIAHTVRQ

-121 LKADI
+121 LKGDI

-156 HADFAPEKPVPRW
+156 HADFVPEKPVPRF

-183 LYSVERSGLPKPIAY
+183 LYSVERTGLPKPIAY

-223 LLLALILSIAISW
+223 LLLALILSVSISW

-243 HPLRDLSRDLQ
+243 HPLRNLSRDLQ

-260 ILTHKMKLPNNHRD
+260 ILTHKLDLPNNHRD

-310 PNRALFLALLE
+310 PNRALFLALLD
-321 QHISHRH
+321 QHASHRH
-328 NRQAWG
+328 SRQPWG

-372 HSLLAQTGPSDFALL
+372 HTLLAQTGPSDFALL

-404 MIRINQPVNLQ
+404 MIRINQPVNLH

-427 ALHEESSISA
+427 ALHDDSVVSA

-479 ILQGLQDEQFALY
+479 ILQGLQDGQFALY

-499 ETGELAGAE
+499 QTGELAGAE

-554 QKQGINIPLSVNISA
+554 QKLGINIPLSVNISA
-569 VQLRDASMVSHL
+569 VQLRDPSMVSHL

-612 ALLRL
+612 SLLRS

-682 IAEGVETAEQRDWL
+682 IAEGVETDEQRDWL

-707 LYAEALPLHVFNQR
+707 LYAEALSLNVFNQR
-721 WLASPQLPV
+721 WLDSSSHPE

>member
-1 MATWPAFTPAKTCII
+1 M
-16 PNHFINNQTCLFFA
+16 
-30 FIPAKKTRDLGYTR
+30 
-44 CEFHLIT
+44 
-51 RLWWPGEVLLRV
+51 RV

-73 TVSAVAMVTIC
+73 TVSAVALVTIC

-91 FHFVQQRRIDY
+91 FHFVQQRRVDY

-156 HADFAPEKPVPRW
+156 HADFAPEKPVPRF

-223 LLLALILSIAISW
+223 LLLALILSVAISW

-243 HPLRDLSRDLQ
+243 HPLRNISRELQ
-254 ELPPQA
+254 ELPPPA
-260 ILTHKMKLPNNHRD
+260 ILTHKLALPHNHRD

-290 LESIHDEMSRMTTH
+290 LESIHDEMSRLTTH

-310 PNRALFLALLE
+310 PNRALFLALLD
-321 QHISHRH
+321 QHIRHRH
-328 NRQAWG
+328 SQQPWG

-357 LMLTLVEKIRSTVDD
+357 LMLTLVEKIRSTIDD
-372 HSLLAQTGPSDFALL
+372 HTLLAQTGPSDFALL

-404 MIRINQPVNLQ
+404 MLRINQPVNLY

-427 ALHEESSISA
+427 ALRDDNTVSA
-437 SEQLDRATSAM
+437 GEQLARATSAM

-479 ILQGLQDEQFALY
+479 ILQGLQDGQFALY

-499 ETGELAGAE
+499 ATGELAGAE

-536 SAIGRWVF
+536 SALGRWVF
-544 EEACRILAAW
+544 EEACRIIAGW
-554 QKQGINIPLSVNISA
+554 QRHGINLPLSVNISA
-569 VQLRDASMVSHL
+569 VQLRDASVVSHL

-602 AQIGDAEQAI
+602 AQIGDAEQAM
-612 ALLRL
+612 ALLRS

-707 LYAEALPLHVFNQR
+707 LYAEALPLSVFNQR
-721 WLASPQLPV
+721 WLASSSPSE

>member
-1 MATWPAFTPAKTCII
+1 MAA
-16 PNHFINNQTCLFFA
+16 L
-30 FIPAKKTRDLGYTR
+30 R
-44 CEFHLIT
+44 
-51 RLWWPGEVLLRV
+51 PGEVLLRV

-73 TVSAVAMVTIC
+73 TVSAVALVTIC

-126 PQAERIL
+126 PQAEHIL

-156 HADFAPEKPVPRW
+156 HADFAPEKPVPRL

-183 LYSVERSGLPKPIAY
+183 LYAIERGGVPKPIAY

-223 LLLALILSIAISW
+223 LLLALILSVSLSW

-243 HPLRDLSRDLQ
+243 HPLRNISRELQ
-254 ELPPQA
+254 ELPPPA
-260 ILTHKMKLPNNHRD
+260 ILTHKLALPANHRD

-290 LESIHDEMSRMTTH
+290 LESIHDEMSRLTTH
-304 FAVTDL
+304 FPVTDL
-310 PNRALFLALLE
+310 PNRTLFLALLE
-321 QHISHRH
+321 QHLQQQRT
-328 NRQAWG
+328 RQPWSV
-334 LMVIRIET
+334 MVIRIET
-342 LQEANGVLSDEQRDT
+342 LQEANGILSDEQRDT
-357 LMLTLVEKIRSTVDD
+357 LMLTLVEKIRSTIDD
-372 HSLLAQTGPSDFALL
+372 HTLLAQLGPSDFALL
-387 MKRAHNPFR
+387 MKMAHNPFR
-396 AMRLARNL
+396 AMRLARSL
-404 MIRINQPVNLQ
+404 MLRINQPVNLH

-427 ALHEESSISA
+427 SLYDESLFSA
-437 SEQLDRATSAM
+437 REQLDRATSAM

-479 ILQGLQDEQFALY
+479 ILQGLQDGQFALY

-499 ETGELAGAE
+499 ATGKLAGAE
-508 ALLRMRMPDGSYGL
+508 ALLRMRMANGSYGL
-522 SEEFIASAEEIGVI
+522 PEEFIASAEEIGVI
-536 SAIGRWVF
+536 SAIGRWVV
-544 EEACRILAAW
+544 EESCRILAGW
-554 QKQGINIPLSVNISA
+554 QRRGISLPLSVNISA
-569 VQLRDASMVSHL
+569 MQLRDSSMVTHL
-581 QGLLERHR
+581 QSLLERHR
-589 IAPGNFVLEITET
+589 IEPGHFILEITET
-602 AQIGDAEQAI
+602 AQMGDAEQAI
-612 ALLRL
+612 ALLRTL
-617 LQQTGVAVA
+617 RQTGVAVA

-647 VNKLKM
+647 VSKLKM
-653 DRSFV
+653 DRTFV

-672 AIADIIHLDV
+672 AIAEIIDLEV

-696 LARGITIGQGY
+696 LARGIAIGQGY
-707 LYAEALPLHVFNQR
+707 LYAEALPLSTFEHC
-721 WLASPQLPV
+721 WLGTALSQK